1 MTDRP
6 GHDTTHDAA
15 DAPWFADGHAT
26 DDALAAIADGEGELV
41 PHDVR
46 AHVDACARCGA
57 ELETMALLAA
67 TVHAGAR
74 AAGGRGDARPCSG
87 ARALPE
93 TAAPPRPSPLALEAA
108 GLGVAAAGARHRL
121 VAGPDRPDLEP
132 PVDATLRAFVAV
144 RDVLASAPPPSAP
157 AHAAALWTA
166 AAFLFA
172 VALVV
177 RRLAD
182 PAEETR

>member
-1 MTDRP
+1 MTEPP
-6 GHDTTHDAA
+6 GPDTTHDAA

-26 DDALAAIADGEGELV
+26 DGALAAIADGEGELV

-46 AHVDACARCGA
+46 AHVDACVRCGA

-67 TVHAGAR
+67 TVHEALAPR
-74 AAGGRGDARPCSG
+74 AAAETRAP
-87 ARALPE
+87 APVPRALPE
-93 TAAPPRPSPLALEAA
+93 TAAPPRPFPLALVAA
-108 GLGVAAAGARHRL
+108 GLGVAALGALPRL
-121 VAGPDRPDLEP
+121 VAGHDRPDLEP

-144 RDVLASAPPPSAP
+144 RDVLASAPPPSAS